1 VGVMQD
7 PLSGIDRNVKSADEF
22 FDLAKTATS
31 PFMRAYYQRV
41 VVRYLSS
48 EGDSSE
54 GELRAA
60 ERQAISTGPTGK

>member
-1 VGVMQD
+1 MQD
-7 PLSGIDRNVKSADEF
+7 PLSSIDRNVKSADEF

-41 VVRYLSS
+41 AVRYL
-48 EGDSSE
+48 SSE

-60 ERQAISTGPTGK
+60 ERQAISTGPPGK